1 MDSIRGQCASNPP
14 PRESIAMAKI
24 IRLDHHAAYFTSRCK
39 PRWIATARQLW
50 FNGQL
55 VKQFRRPAPWQE
67 LILAVFE
74 ELGWPEFIDDPLPGD
89 KNIDAKRRLHD
100 AIKLLNRHHLV
111 RALSFHGDGSG
122 QGVVWKHLDEKVS
135 APRSSPAR
143 P

>member
-1 MDSIRGQCASNPP
+1 
-14 PRESIAMAKI
+14 MAKI
-24 IRLDHHAAYFTSRCK
+24 IRLDHHAAHFTSRRK

-50 FNGQL
+50 CNGQL
-55 VKQFRRPAPWQE
+55 VKQFKRPALCQE
-67 LILAVFE
+67 LILIAFE
-74 ELGWPEFIDDPLPGD
+74 EEDWPQYIDDPLPGD
-89 KNIDAKRRLHD
+89 KNVDAKRRLHD

-122 QGVVWKHLDEKVS
+122 QGVVWKRLGEKVS